1 MTMVGNPSWYD
12 LLGLERSAS
21 PAEIRSAW
29 KAAIADLDPTD
40 RRFGVYNQAAE
51 VLLDRKRRAAYDA
64 ELARQSEPETA
75 TPADPA
81 TADGDRSEASAED
94 GSGVV
99 ATAGRRTV
107 PAWLLAVVGLLAAAA
122 VVAAAVLW
130 VKVPSDASVEQS
142 TREAQ
147 AAAERAVGPILSYD
161 YRRLDEDQQ
170 AADSYLTASYRR
182 QYDKLFAVIQQNA
195 PGVQAV
201 VKGDVVAS
209 GIVRSG
215 DDRVDVLLF
224 VNQSKTNKQQKQP
237 VVYKDQVTVTMQRVG
252 GDWLV
257 DDMVSSPVSN

>member
-21 PAEIRSAW
+21 QAEVRAAW
-29 KAAIADLDPTD
+29 KAAIADLDPGD

-64 ELARQSEPETA
+64 ELATQAEPEVAPTA
-75 TPADPA
+75 P
-81 TADGDRSEASAED
+81 GEAERGRAEPGAGD

-99 ATAGRRTV
+99 VDATSRTL
-107 PAWLLAVVGLLAAAA
+107 PAWLLAVVAVLAAAA

-130 VKVPSDASVEQS
+130 LKVPSDASVEQS

-170 AADSYLTASYRR
+170 AAGSYMTSSYRR
-182 QYDKLFAVIQQNA
+182 QYDKLFAVIKQNA

-215 DDRVDVLLF
+215 NDRVDVLLF

-252 GDWLV
+252 GEWLV
-257 DDMVSSPVSN
+257 DDMVSSPVAN